1 MADKK
6 GPYPPPSGPSAQ
18 QLYAQQGIYPAQ
30 YAVPQ
35 YPTYAA
41 YGQPQD
47 VYVQLPQYEQGMPI
61 MTQHMNSAPPM
72 YGAAAY
78 QAYASIPP
86 QGPPPPYTACAQQ
99 AIPPQ
104 QHIVMAP
111 NAFDAG
117 ARFDGIAQPRIPPP
131 PPGVAPNAA
140 QLAAMQG
147 HTVVGTQQSADWFTG
162 VKGGGYTWW

>member
-18 QLYAQQGIYPAQ
+18 QLYAQQGIYPTQ

-35 YPTYAA
+35 YPAYAA

-47 VYVQLPQYEQGMPI
+47 VYVQLPQYEHGMPLMAQP
-61 MTQHMNSAPPM
+61 MTGAPPM
-72 YGAAAY
+72 YGATY
-78 QAYASIPP
+78 QAYASIPH

-99 AIPPQ
+99 AIPSQQ
-104 QHIVMAP
+104 QHLVMAP

-162 VKGGGYTWW
+162 GKGGGYTWW